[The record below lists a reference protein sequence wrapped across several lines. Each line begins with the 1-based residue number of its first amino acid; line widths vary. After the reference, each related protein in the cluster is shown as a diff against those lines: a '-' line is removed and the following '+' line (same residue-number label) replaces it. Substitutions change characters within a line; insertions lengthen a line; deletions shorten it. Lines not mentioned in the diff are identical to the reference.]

1 MPSWR
6 GQSRGN
12 VLGYRIFIFL
22 LKNLGIGAAYFL
34 LKFVAFYFFIS
45 SPKTSKIIF
54 DYFHNK
60 LKYRK
65 LMSIVN
71 TYKNF
76 NIFGQVLIDKIAILS
91 GLRDK
96 YTFNFD
102 GEEHLKNMVKDN
114 TGGII
119 VNAHVGNFE
128 IAGQL
133 LERLN
138 TRFNVLLVDAEHQKL
153 KKYLS
158 NVMTQKNIRFIPIK
172 EDLSHILLLTEAFN
186 NKELIAMNGDRY
198 VKGNSVLKVK
208 FLGKEAY
215 FPTGPFLMA
224 SKFNVPV
231 TYAFA
236 LKETKYHYHFY
247 ATTPRY
253 FKRYIDNEKQEKEI
267 LKGIN
272 EYVRE
277 LEKMVVKYPL
287 QWFNYYNFWEN

>member
-12 VLGYRIFIFL
+12 VLGYKIFIFL
-22 LKNLGIGAAYFL
+22 LKKLGIGAAYLL
-34 LKFVAFYFFIS
+34 LKLVAFYFFIT
-45 SPKTSKIIF
+45 SPKTSKIIYN
-54 DYFHNK
+54 YFHTRLKYNK
-60 LKYRK
+60 LK
-65 LMSIVN
+65 SIIS

-76 NIFGQVLIDKIAILS
+76 NIFGQILIDKIAILS
-91 GLRDK
+91 GLKEK

-102 GEEHLKNMVKDN
+102 GEEHLRNMVKDG

-158 NVMTQKNIRFIPIK
+158 NVMTKKSIRFIPIK
-172 EDLSHILLLTEAFN
+172 EDLSHILQLTEAFN
-186 NKELIAMNGDRY
+186 NKKLIAMNGDRY
-198 VKGNSVLKVK
+198 VEGNSVVNVK
-208 FLGKEAY
+208 FLGKEAC

-231 TYAFA
+231 TFAFA
-236 LKETKYHYHFY
+236 LKEKKYHYHFY
-247 ATTPRY
+247 ATSPRY
-253 FKRYIDNEKQEKEI
+253 FKRYINKKKQEEEI

-272 EYVRE
+272 EYVQE
-277 LEKMVVKYPL
+277 LEKMVKKYPL
-287 QWFNYYNFWEN
+287 QWFNFYNFWEN